1 MAELPLVQGF
11 RTQVQNAPS
20 PALPQ
25 VSFAQQNPQIAYEA
39 EARYQGAIG
48 DVLDRMSRAAFGVA
62 SEMSQRAGLQFA
74 AENPLTP
81 AQLEAMSKG
90 DVSNVNLGSPMNVF
104 NAAVRKAR
112 AIEVSAHAE
121 VEAREQLVKLMQR
134 AEAGELSTDDVRSQ
148 IAALTN
154 GYGSA
159 IAKVDPDASFK
170 YRASMATVGGR
181 VIEKVA
187 EFEGQKRVIANSVKV
202 QRLMTTMQQEI
213 ALASTSKMPIDPA
226 TGKEMPVTQYIDA
239 LKQNFLINATA
250 LIGPTAA
257 AQYVGRIDKDISDT
271 MVNAVAQHISTDPQF
286 AGRPDA
292 VQRLL
297 RGDAGSA
304 SNAFQALLP
313 DDKAKVVAAYM
324 TADAQKYTLQQRAK
338 AQSEEG
344 GRRQLTGLFVNYSLE
359 TDPEKKAQLQIRMLQ
374 HPSLTMDLAKTLTE
388 PPKTSE
394 TGKAIV
400 ESLIRNGQITT
411 EAQLWQASKEYGVYD
426 KDLGQMFTKYLN
438 LYAPV
443 DGSYVKAKLRQAA
456 NVPEGIVQIDPKS
469 DYAKKISRY
478 EDEFLEE
485 QRKAMAENR
494 PFSAKEAVDKIAK
507 NAIAARETADV
518 NAAKNQL
525 KPYEEKLGGIKITK
539 ESYEALK
546 YRVENGTEKR
556 IQKRDLP
563 VIKML
568 VDKIEEM

>member
-25 VSFAQQNPQIAYEA
+25 VSFAQQNPEIAYQA
-39 EARYQGAIG
+39 EARYQGTVG

-62 SEMSQRAGLQFA
+62 GELSQRAGLQFA

-81 AQLEAMSKG
+81 AQLQAMSKG
-90 DVSNVNLGSPMNVF
+90 DMSDVKLGSPLNVF
-104 NAAVRKAR
+104 NSAVRKAR

-134 AEAGELSTDDVRSQ
+134 AEAGELSTDEVRSQ

-170 YRASMATVGGR
+170 YRAAMATVGGR

-187 EFEGQKRVIANSVKV
+187 EFEGQKRIIANSVKV

-226 TGKEMPVTQYIDA
+226 TGKEMPMTQYVDA
-239 LKQNFLINATA
+239 LKQNFLTNATA
-250 LIGPTAA
+250 LLGPAAA
-257 AQYVGRIDKDISDT
+257 AQYVGRIDKDINDT

-338 AQSEEG
+338 AQGEEG
-344 GRRQLTGLFVNYSLE
+344 GRRQLTSLFVNYSLE
-359 TDPEKKAQLQIRMLQ
+359 TDPERKAALQVRMLQ
-374 HPSLTMDLAKTLTE
+374 HPSLTMDLAKTLTD

-411 EAQLWQASKEYGVYD
+411 EAQLWKAGQDYAVYD
-426 KDLGQMFTKYLN
+426 KDLGQLFTKYLN

-443 DGSYVKAKLRQAA
+443 DGSYVKGKLRQAA
-456 NVPEGIVQIDPKS
+456 NVPEGLVQIDPKS

-485 QRKAMAENR
+485 QRRAMAENR
-494 PFSAKEAVDKIAK
+494 PFSAKETVDKIAK
-507 NAIAARETADV
+507 NAIASRETADV

-525 KPYEEKLGGIKITK
+525 KPYEEKLGGTKITK

-556 IQKRDLP
+556 VQKRDLP

>member
-20 PALPQ
+20 PVLPQ

-39 EARYQGAIG
+39 EARYQGALG
-48 DVLDRMSRAAFGVA
+48 DVLDRMSRSAFGVA

-74 AENPLTP
+74 AENPLNP

-121 VEAREQLVKLMQR
+121 IEAREQLVKLMQR

-159 IAKVDPDASFK
+159 IARVDPDASFK

-239 LKQNFLINATA
+239 LKQNFLTNATA

-485 QRKAMAENR
+485 QRKAAAENR

-518 NAAKNQL
+518 QAAKRQL
-525 KPYEEKLGGIKITK
+525 EPYEKALGGFKITK
-539 ESYEALK
+539 ENYESLK
-546 YRVENGTEKR
+546 HRVENGTEKR
-556 IQKRDLP
+556 VQKRDLP

>member
-25 VSFAQQNPQIAYEA
+25 VSFAQQNPEIAYQA
-39 EARYQGAIG
+39 EARYQGTVG

-62 SEMSQRAGLQFA
+62 GELSQRAGLQFA
-74 AENPLTP
+74 AENPLTQD
-81 AQLEAMSKG
+81 QLQAMSKG
-90 DVSNVNLGSPMNVF
+90 DMSDVKLGSPLNVF
-104 NAAVRKAR
+104 NSAVRKAR

-134 AEAGELSTDDVRSQ
+134 AEAGELSTDEVRSQ

-170 YRASMATVGGR
+170 YRAAMATVGGR

-187 EFEGQKRVIANSVKV
+187 EFEGQKRIIANSVKV

-226 TGKEMPVTQYIDA
+226 TGKEMPMTQYVDA
-239 LKQNFLINATA
+239 LKQNFLTNATA
-250 LIGPTAA
+250 LLGPAAA
-257 AQYVGRIDKDISDT
+257 AQYVGRIDKDINDT

-338 AQSEEG
+338 AQGEEG
-344 GRRQLTGLFVNYSLE
+344 GRRQLTSLFVNYSLE
-359 TDPEKKAQLQIRMLQ
+359 TDPERKAALQVRMLQ
-374 HPSLTMDLAKTLTE
+374 HPSLTMDLAKTLTD

-411 EAQLWQASKEYGVYD
+411 EAQLWKAGQDYAVYD
-426 KDLGQMFTKYLN
+426 KDLGQLFTKYLN

-443 DGSYVKAKLRQAA
+443 DGSYVKGKLRQAA
-456 NVPEGIVQIDPKS
+456 NVPEGLVQIDPKS

-485 QRKAMAENR
+485 QRRAMAENR
-494 PFSAKEAVDKIAK
+494 PFSAKETVDKIAK
-507 NAIAARETADV
+507 NAIASRETADV

-556 IQKRDLP
+556 VQKRDLP

>member
-1 MAELPLVQGF
+1 MAELPLIQGS
-11 RTQVQNAPS
+11 RALVQNAPS

-39 EARYQGAIG
+39 EARYQGTLG

-74 AENPLTP
+74 AENPLNP

-159 IAKVDPDASFK
+159 IARVDPDASFK

-239 LKQNFLINATA
+239 LKQNFLTNATA

-374 HPSLTMDLAKTLTE
+374 HPSLTMDLAKTLVE

-411 EAQLWQASKEYGVYD
+411 EEQLWKASKDYGVYD

-485 QRKAMAENR
+485 QRKAAAENR

-518 NAAKNQL
+518 QAAKRQL
-525 KPYEEKLGGIKITK
+525 EPYEKALGGIKITK
-539 ESYEALK
+539 ENYESLK
-546 YRVENGTEKR
+546 YRIENGTEKR

-568 VDKIEEM
+568 IDKIEEM

>member
-20 PALPQ
+20 PVLPQ

-239 LKQNFLINATA
+239 LKQNFLTNATA

-400 ESLIRNGQITT
+400 EGLIRSGQITT

-426 KDLGQMFTKYLN
+426 KDLGQMFTKYFN

-494 PFSAKEAVDKIAK
+494 PFSAKETVDKIAK
-507 NAIAARETADV
+507 NAIASRETADV

>member
-20 PALPQ
+20 PVLPQ

-39 EARYQGAIG
+39 EARYQGALG
-48 DVLDRMSRAAFGVA
+48 DVLDRMSRSAFGVA

-81 AQLEAMSKG
+81 EQLQAMSKG

-121 VEAREQLVKLMQR
+121 VEAREQLVRLMQR
-134 AEAGELSTDDVRSQ
+134 AEAGELSTTEVRDQ
-148 IAALTN
+148 ISALTN

-159 IAKVDPDASFK
+159 IARVDPDASFK

-187 EFEGQKRVIANSVKV
+187 EFEGQKRIIANSVKV
-202 QRLMTTMQQEI
+202 QRLFTTMQQEI
-213 ALASTSKMPIDPA
+213 SLASTSKMPIDPA
-226 TGKEMPVTQYIDA
+226 TGQEMPVTQYIDA
-239 LKQNFLINATA
+239 LKQNFLTNATA
-250 LIGPTAA
+250 LIGPAAA

-304 SNAFQALLP
+304 SNAYQSLLP

-338 AQSEEG
+338 AQGEEG
-344 GRRQLTGLFVNYSLE
+344 GRRQLTSLFVNYSLE
-359 TDPEKKAQLQIRMLQ
+359 TDPERKAALQVRMLQ
-374 HPSLTMDLAKTLTE
+374 HPSLTMDLAKTLTD

-400 ESLIRNGQITT
+400 EGMIRNGQITT
-411 EAQLWQASKEYGVYD
+411 EAQLWKAGQDYAVYD
-426 KDLGQMFTKYLN
+426 KDLGQMFTKYFN

-485 QRKAMAENR
+485 QRKAAAENR

-507 NAIAARETADV
+507 NAIASRETADV

-525 KPYEEKLGGIKITK
+525 KPYEEKLGGIKITR

-556 IQKRDLP
+556 VQKRDLP